1 LTHSGSFGY
10 GLYFSVPAYIIPQCY
25 VKVKSFCLRLDKRLD
40 GESTLYLLRF
50 ERLLRFGVMLRF
62 GRVFAGWVWNVM
74 EWAGLRVI
82 EMGQCYS
89 KVMVIKRQT

>member
-1 LTHSGSFGY
+1 VHFAHLGSFGY

-25 VKVKSFCLRLDKRLD
+25 GNVKSFSLRLDKRL
-40 GESTLYLLRF
+40 GCFGLLHF
-50 ERLLRFGVMLRF
+50 GALLHFCALLRF
-62 GRVFAGWVWNVM
+62 GRVFAGWVWGVM
-74 EWAGLRVI
+74 KWAGLRVM